1 LGSKLMEEDI
11 WQAQVKNHYHPDSG

>member
-11 WQAQVKNHYHPDSG
+11 WQAQVKNHYHQDSG